1 MRDAIKGFICGIA
14 MIAVLYILHSMVA
27 YEPMR
32 SFELRVGTIILLIVL
47 IIAIANDDGKSK
59 QARVLKARS
68 LRRFHHW
75 DHIATDDDNPE
86 SLLRDSEDADRYF
99 CNGWL
104 AGYQDG
110 QESRHGE
117 ILTAAIGFSFI
128 GMIVT
133 VVIYV
138 VLNWLFG

>member
-1 MRDAIKGFICGIA
+1 MRDAIKGFICGMA
-14 MIAVLYILHSMVA
+14 MMAVLYILHYMVA
-27 YEPMR
+27 YDPMR
-32 SFELRVGTIILLIVL
+32 GFELRVGTIILLIVL
-47 IIAIANDDGKSK
+47 IIAIATDNGKSK

-75 DHIATDDDNPE
+75 VHIATDDDNSE
-86 SLLRDSEDADRYF
+86 SPLRDTKDADRYF
-99 CNGWL
+99 GDGWL
-104 AGYQDG
+104 EGYQAG

-117 ILTAAIGFSFI
+117 ILGAAIGFSFI
-128 GMIVT
+128 GMIVA